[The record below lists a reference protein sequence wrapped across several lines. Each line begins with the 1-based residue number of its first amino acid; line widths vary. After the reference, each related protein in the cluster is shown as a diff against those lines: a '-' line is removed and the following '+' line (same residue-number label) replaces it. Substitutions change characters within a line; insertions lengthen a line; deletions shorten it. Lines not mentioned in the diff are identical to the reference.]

1 MRYKIAIMQPLL
13 TLLLG
18 LPGIEVEDYHDLGDK
33 IIIEVEA
40 RTERVTCPRCRKES
54 SHLHQNHW
62 HLVRDLDI
70 SQRQVLLKVNRRQF
84 KCHSCGKPFSEELS
98 FLGRRRKHT
107 DRYAQTI
114 VQQVLHS
121 DTHNVAVNNDLTDE
135 EVWSM
140 VKYMS
145 KKKLGLDLS
154 NLKRLGIDEIA
165 LRKGQ
170 KDFVVVLVDLD
181 SHKLIGMAE
190 SRKQENV
197 KQVLESWGSEVLQQ
211 IVEVS
216 IDLSGNYKG
225 LVNKILPLADIV
237 ADRFHVM
244 KLVNQELNAAR
255 NAVIKTNE
263 EHQNSAESARV
274 KEALKHSKYALLK
287 PEAELTQK
295 QQIKLEEVK
304 AISPILASMHQQK
317 EAFRAIFETADNWRD
332 GTLSLLDWLAEAQ
345 ENFQKSVGTICR
357 WFGEVTGYFENRTT
371 SGAVEGIN
379 NKLKLIKRSG
389 YGFRNFEKFQLRCLI
404 CWHID
409 TSSA

>member
-1 MRYKIAIMQPLL
+1 
-13 TLLLG
+13 
-18 LPGIEVEDYHDLGDK
+18 
-33 IIIEVEA
+33 
-40 RTERVTCPRCRKES
+40 
-54 SHLHQNHW
+54 
-62 HLVRDLDI
+62 
-70 SQRQVLLKVNRRQF
+70 
-84 KCHSCGKPFSEELS
+84 
-98 FLGRRRKHT
+98 
-107 DRYAQTI
+107 
-114 VQQVLHS
+114 
-121 DTHNVAVNNDLTDE
+121 VNNDLTDE

-332 GTLSLLDWLAEAQ
+332 GTLRLLDWLGEAQ